1 MGNLEEFKKT
11 VWIFL
16 SVSHSLEQKE
26 NKMLC
31 CNQIMFSEALCWQ
44 VHNSFTTSTKTQI
57 LGREWQHFQM
67 ERSGAQKHQVSHSQL
82 PTWPREKIFLFLLKV
97 KLALTDGGAGA
108 QPGPWHWGVNLFLLP
123 RTFPSNPANPCN
135 ISYATL
141 THQPQQELT
150 VMSQLKPVKVYGNTQ
165 LTLLRKRENFESFWR
180 AAPIKLWWKVQQSP
194 WKTLNVCSWPLTC
207 FPVVWVVFLTSPNK
221 LFEIQAWEN
230 ILALSQMQNSELL
243 WTFSRSVLSQ
253 V

>member
-44 VHNSFTTSTKTQI
+44 VHNSFTTSIKTQI

-82 PTWPREKIFLFLLKV
+82 PTWPCEKIFLF
-97 KLALTDGGAGA
+97 
-108 QPGPWHWGVNLFLLP
+108 HWKSNWLSLMVEQEHSQDLGTEVWIYSCSQGLFP
-123 RTFPSNPANPCN
+123 SIQQIPVTFPMPTSPM
-135 ISYATL
+135 
-141 THQPQQELT
+141 QPQQELT
-150 VMSQLKPVKVYGNTQ
+150 VMSQLKPVKVFGNTQ
-165 LTLLRKRENFESFWR
+165 LTLLPKRENFDILLEGC
-180 AAPIKLWWKVQQSP
+180 PNKVMVEDPTISMEDHEC
-194 WKTLNVCSWPLTC
+194 LLLTSLL
-207 FPVVWVVFLTSPNK
+207 VVWVVFLTSPN
-221 LFEIQAWEN
+221 
-230 ILALSQMQNSELL
+230 
-243 WTFSRSVLSQ
+243 
-253 V
+253 

>member
-123 RTFPSNPANPCN
+123 RTFPINPANPCN

-141 THQPQQELT
+141 THPAPAGTHSHVPAQTSEGLWEHTAYTSP
-150 VMSQLKPVKVYGNTQ
+150 K
-165 LTLLRKRENFESFWR
+165 KREFWHPFEGL
-180 AAPIKLWWKVQQSP
+180 PQ
-194 WKTLNVCSWPLTC
+194 
-207 FPVVWVVFLTSPNK
+207 
-221 LFEIQAWEN
+221 
-230 ILALSQMQNSELL
+230 
-243 WTFSRSVLSQ
+243 
-253 V
+253 

>member
-1 MGNLEEFKKT
+1 
-11 VWIFL
+11 
-16 SVSHSLEQKE
+16 
-26 NKMLC
+26 
-31 CNQIMFSEALCWQ
+31 
-44 VHNSFTTSTKTQI
+44 
-57 LGREWQHFQM
+57 M

-82 PTWPREKIFLFLLKV
+82 PTWPRKKIFLFLLKV

-165 LTLLRKRENFESFWR
+165 LTLLPKRENFDILLKGC
-180 AAPIKLWWKVQQSP
+180 PNKVMVEGPTISMEDP
-194 WKTLNVCSWPLTC
+194 KCLL
-207 FPVVWVVFLTSPNK
+207 LTSHMFPCVLGCLPNFPK
-221 LFEIQAWEN
+221 
-230 ILALSQMQNSELL
+230 
-243 WTFSRSVLSQ
+243 
-253 V
+253 